1 MTEHKV
7 LGFWEECIGR
17 FMGMDVS
24 NEYVVVHIQINSKNV
39 DLDFDISVLDVLRNA
54 LENCENGKRI
64 GILRTDIPEEPVL
77 VRIFH

>member
-1 MTEHKV
+1 MEHKV
-7 LGFWEECIGR
+7 LGFWEECVGR

-24 NEYVVVHIQINSKNV
+24 NENVVVHLQVNSKNV
-39 DLDFDISVLDVLRNA
+39 DLDFDASALEILKNA

-77 VRIFH
+77 VRIFY